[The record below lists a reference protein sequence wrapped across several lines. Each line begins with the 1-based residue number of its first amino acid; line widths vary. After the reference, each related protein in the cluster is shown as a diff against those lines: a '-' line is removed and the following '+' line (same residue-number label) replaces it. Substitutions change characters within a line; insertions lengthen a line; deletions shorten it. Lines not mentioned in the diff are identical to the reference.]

1 MPVGAVDCDVK
12 ENQGLCSK
20 YGVKSFPT
28 IKLFSSDKI
37 RNPYTRVLDKDVT
50 DYKGGRD
57 TKGLMEAA
65 GKLLT
70 DLRITKVG
78 SMDDFEAF
86 YMSKP
91 DVPKVCVWARET
103 GEGGGGV

>member
-1 MPVGAVDCDVK
+1 MHGRMDAWACMDGCMARRGVPASNACPVAPVGDHARGGG
-12 ENQGLCSK
+12 GLPREGEPGPVQK

-37 RNPYTRVLDKDVT
+37 RNPYTRVLDKDMT

-65 GKLLT
+65 G
-70 DLRITKVG
+70 
-78 SMDDFEAF
+78 S
-86 YMSKP
+86 
-91 DVPKVCVWARET
+91 C
-103 GEGGGGV
+103 